1 MPHEPIGLIGEVLKK
16 QNIIP
21 KIIEFWKK
29 NWQIPKD
36 LSEYSALIIMGGP
49 MGVYEGP
56 DVFPSKEA
64 ELKVINKFMGKK
76 PIIGFCL
83 GAQLLAYSQGGKVYQ
98 NCRLGKRVKE
108 IGYYTVDLNGEGAND
123 PILKGFPNPMEVT
136 QWHGDAFDIPEGG
149 VKLASSA
156 LCDNQS
162 FRFGKNAY
170 GFLFHFELSPELI
183 KNLIKVD
190 KKWIH
195 EDFDMDEEKLLKQAD
210 QKAGLMKEQCQRLFE
225 NFKKLAQDS

>member
-16 QNIIP
+16 QNIQTD
-21 KIIEFWKK
+21 IIEFWKQDWK
-29 NWQIPKD
+29 IPRLTD
-36 LSEYSALIIMGGP
+36 YAALIIMGGP

-64 ELKVINKFMGKK
+64 EVKVINEFLDKKK
-76 PIIGFCL
+76 PVIGFCL

-108 IGYYTVDLNGEGAND
+108 IGYYGVDLTEEGTKD
-123 PILKGFPNPMEVT
+123 PVLAGFPNPMEVT

-149 VKLASSA
+149 AKLASSA
-156 LCDNQS
+156 LCDNQA
-162 FRFGKNAY
+162 FRIGKNAY
-170 GFLFHFELSPELI
+170 GFLFHFELSPKLI

-195 EDFDMDEEKLLKQAD
+195 EDFDMDEAKLLKQAEE
-210 QKAGLMKEQCQRLFE
+210 KAGLMRQQCKRLFE
-225 NFKKLAQDS
+225 NFQKLAQV